1 LKESKDPYPYP
12 HKFEV
17 KLTIPQFLEKYGALA
32 PEQVGEEVVTVAG
45 RVSNMRAQSKK
56 LKFYDLRGGGEKLQ
70 VLASLNY
77 HKGPREFGATH
88 RLLRRGDI
96 VGIVGQPG
104 RTKTGELSVYAH
116 DVQLLSPCL
125 RMLPEFH
132 VGIKEDE
139 LRYRKRYLDLIFNAK
154 SRETFALRSKVIRH
168 VRSYFEERGF
178 MEVETPMM
186 NMIPGG
192 ATARPFVT
200 HHNDLK
206 MDLYLR
212 IAPELYLK
220 ELVVGGFDRVFEIG
234 KNFRNEGI
242 DPTHNP
248 EYTACEAYMAYA
260 DFNDW
265 MAMTEEMLSSMALA
279 VKGSYKFSIHPN
291 PKDPSEAREI
301 DFTPPWRRLPMMEGL
316 AQELGVAL
324 PQDLDS
330 EEARLF
336 FDGQCAK
343 HGVAC
348 DAPRSTTRLIDKLV
362 GRFLESQCLNP
373 TFITEHPQQMSPL
386 SKYHRSKPGL
396 SERFELFINY
406 HEFCN
411 SYTELNDPFKQK
423 ELFLDQVN
431 QKKGGDSEAMHYDHV
446 FVDALEHALPP
457 TGGWGLGIDRTVML
471 LSDNF
476 NIKEVILFPAMK
488 PEDAP

>member
-1 LKESKDPYPYP
+1 
-12 HKFEV
+12 
-17 KLTIPQFLEKYGALA
+17 
-32 PEQVGEEVVTVAG
+32 
-45 RVSNMRAQSKK
+45 M
-56 LKFYDLRGGGEKLQ
+56 Q
-70 VLASLNY
+70 VLASLAN
-77 HKGPREFGATH
+77 HTGPRDFAVTH

-96 VGIVGQPG
+96 VGVVGYPG
-104 RTKTGELSVYAH
+104 RTKTEELSSYAK

-125 RMLPEFH
+125 HMLPEYV

-154 SRETFALRSKVIRH
+154 SRETFILRSKVIRH

-186 NMIPGG
+186 NKIPGG
-192 ATARPFVT
+192 ATARPFMT
-200 HHNDLK
+200 HHNELKTDLF
-206 MDLYLR
+206 LR
-212 IAPELYLK
+212 VAPELYLK
-220 ELVVGGFDRVFEIG
+220 ELVVGGFERVFEIG

-260 DFNDW
+260 DFEDW
-265 MAMTEEMLSSMALA
+265 MAMTEEMLSSMVLAL
-279 VKGSYKFSIHPN
+279 KGSYKITVHPN
-291 PKDPSEAREI
+291 PKSPEEERVI
-301 DFTPPWRRLPMMEGL
+301 DFTPPWRRLPMMDGL
-316 AQELGVAL
+316 EKELKAAL
-324 PQDLDS
+324 PKDLAAP
-330 EEARLF
+330 EAREF
-336 FDGQCAK
+336 FDSLCVK
-343 HGVAC
+343 HDVAC
-348 DAPRSTTRLIDKLV
+348 DKPRSTPRLIDKLV

-373 TFITEHPQQMSPL
+373 TFITEHPQEMSPL

-423 ELFLDQVN
+423 ELFMDQVN
-431 QKKGGDSEAMHYDHV
+431 QKQGGDNEAMHYDHV
-446 FVDALEHALPP
+446 FVDALEHGLPP

-471 LSDNF
+471 LSDSF

-488 PEDAP
+488 PEEA